1 MLCAAL
7 LAFAAAAG
15 ALTMGCVALAQPRG
29 TALAAGAAGV
39 RTFAASQKAGAHAAE
54 IKKKVPTPAVN
65 WREPTGGKQPDLRKM
80 SDISVDV
87 DLQKQRAYVKSHG
100 KTVYTMV
107 ISSGMDG
114 STPTGTWTLP
124 MGQRGEH
131 FYNPNEKM
139 GADYW
144 IRIHGEYLFHTV
156 PTTQKMG
163 DYIAS
168 EGAKLGKPASHGC
181 IRLSI
186 ADAKW
191 LYNELPD
198 NTPVHIY

>member
-1 MLCAAL
+1 MLKK
-7 LAFAAAAG
+7 
-15 ALTMGCVALAQPRG
+15 
-29 TALAAGAAGV
+29 
-39 RTFAASQKAGAHAAE
+39 RT
-54 IKKKVPTPAVN
+54 PTPAVN
-65 WREPTGGKQPDLRKM
+65 WREPTGGKQPDLRTM
-80 SDISVDV
+80 SDISIDV
-87 DLQKQRAYVKSHG
+87 DLKAQRAYVKSHG
-100 KTVYTMV
+100 KTVYTMI

-114 STPTGTWTLP
+114 STPTGSWTTK
-124 MGQRGEH
+124 QRGDH

-139 GADYW
+139 GGDYW

-156 PTTQKMG
+156 PTTQTMN

-181 IRLSI
+181 IRLSV

-198 NTPVHIY
+198 NTPVHIYN